1 MTLLV
6 MTLAGALAGGGL
18 LLVVR
23 GALFVTSTP
32 LDAVLDD
39 LRRPRPAAPVRRRA
53 LDTFADRASGRAA
66 RARASDLAVCERSVS
81 KFAQDR
87 LVWSLFAA
95 AAPLGLLPL
104 ITVGVLSLPVGL
116 VLSATLV
123 AAVGGWLY
131 ALVDLRSDAKKARR
145 EFRHALASYLELVTI
160 LMAGG
165 AGVETSLYDAA
176 EIGRGRAFRQIR
188 RALSASQVRREPPWA
203 SLGALGQRLG
213 IAELQQLEAS
223 MSLAGGGAR
232 VRSSL
237 HAKATAMRTR
247 DLAEIES
254 EAQTRSETMVLPVAM
269 MFAGFLLLIGYP
281 ALAGLSGP

>member
-1 MTLLV
+1 MMLLV
-6 MTLAGALAGGGL
+6 MSFAGALAGAGL
-18 LLVVR
+18 LLMVR

-32 LDAVLDD
+32 LTAVIDELH
-39 LRRPRPAAPVRRRA
+39 RPRPAVRVRRGT
-53 LDTFADRASGRAA
+53 LDVLADRASGRAA
-66 RARASDLAVCERSVS
+66 LARAADLAACERSLS

-87 LVWSLFAA
+87 LVWAMFAA
-95 AAPLGLLPL
+95 AVPLGLLPL
-104 ITVGVLSLPVGL
+104 ITVGALSLPIGFVLVG
-116 VLSATLV
+116 VLV
-123 AAVGGWLY
+123 AAAGGWLY

-176 EIGRGRAFRQIR
+176 EIGRGRAFRQLR
-188 RALSASQVRREPPWA
+188 AALSASQARREPPWA
-203 SLGALGQRLG
+203 SLGALGHRLG
-213 IAELQQLEAS
+213 VAELQQLEAS

-237 HAKATAMRTR
+237 HAKARAMRGK

>member
-1 MTLLV
+1 MMLLV
-6 MTLAGALAGGGL
+6 MTVAGALAGAGL
-18 LLVVR
+18 LLIVR

-32 LDAVLDD
+32 LHSVIEELH
-39 LRRPRPAAPVRRRA
+39 RPRAAVRVRRSM
-53 LDTFADRASGRAA
+53 LDELADRASGRAA
-66 RARASDLAVCERSVS
+66 RTRAADLAVCERSVS

-87 LVWSLFAA
+87 LVWAMFAA
-95 AAPLGLLPL
+95 AVPLGVLPL
-104 ITVGVLSLPVGL
+104 ITAGVLSLPIGWVAVAVVG
-116 VLSATLV
+116 
-123 AAVGGWLY
+123 AAAAGWLY
-131 ALVDLRSDAKKARR
+131 ALADLRIDAKKSRR

-176 EIGRGRAFRQIR
+176 EIGRGRAFRQLR
-188 RALSASQVRREPPWA
+188 AALSASQARREPPWA
-203 SLGALGQRLG
+203 SLGALGHRLG

-237 HAKATAMRTR
+237 HAKATAMRGK

>member
-1 MTLLV
+1 MMLLMMTF
-6 MTLAGALAGGGL
+6 AGALAGAGL
-18 LLVVR
+18 LLMVR

-32 LDAVLDD
+32 LHAVIDELH
-39 LRRPRPAAPVRRRA
+39 RPRPAVRIKRST
-53 LDTFADRASGRAA
+53 LDVLADKASGRAA
-66 RARASDLAVCERSVS
+66 RTRAADLAVCERSVS

-87 LVWSLFAA
+87 LVWAMFAA
-95 AAPLGLLPL
+95 AVPLGLVPL
-104 ITVGVLSLPVGL
+104 ITVDVLSLPIGFVLVG
-116 VLSATLV
+116 VIV

-131 ALVDLRSDAKKARR
+131 ALIDLRSDAKKARR
-145 EFRHALASYLELVTI
+145 EFRHALAAYLELVTI

-176 EIGRGRAFRQIR
+176 EIGRGRAFRQLR
-188 RALSASQVRREPPWA
+188 AALSASQARREPPWA
-203 SLGALGQRLG
+203 SLGGLGNRLG
-213 IAELQQLEAS
+213 VAELQQLEAS

-237 HAKATAMRTR
+237 HAKAAAMRGK